1 MVLLTDKHDGQG
13 NTAPAKRLTIQT
25 VEISQD
31 TTAIRS
37 LDWDRDRFDIEFGL
51 QNGTTYNSFLIRGE
65 QTALVDTSHEKFRQL
80 YFDTLTGLITPQD
93 IDYLIIS
100 HTEPDHSGLVKDLLQ
115 KAPEITVVGSKVA
128 IQFLEDLVHQPF
140 KRRIVKNGD
149 RLDLGNGHEFEFVI
163 APNLHWPD
171 TIFSF
176 DHKTQILFTCDAFGL
191 HYCTDSTFDDNLA
204 AIEKDFQY
212 YYDCLMGPNA
222 RSVLSAMKRMAELK
236 TIKMIA
242 TGHGPLLY
250 HNVEEL
256 TGRYRNWS
264 QNQTKAETTV
274 GVFYISEY
282 GFSDRLAQ
290 SITNGIVKTG
300 VAVEAVDLGGT
311 VDLQELRELVGRCK
325 GLVVGMPPVSSNIS
339 VQTALSTVLGSA
351 NEKQAIGIFETGGG
365 DDEPTYPLLNKFR
378 AAGLN
383 VAFPVIEIRE
393 TPTENIYKKCEE
405 AGTDLAQWV
414 TRDKSIKA
422 MKSLG
427 ADLDKALGRISGG
440 LYIITAKKGDVSS
453 AMLASW
459 VSQASFKPLGFSIAV
474 AKDRAIES
482 LMQVG
487 DRFVLNVLE
496 EGNYQPL
503 MKHFLKRF
511 APGADRFEGVKTQ
524 PAENGAPILG
534 DALAYMECEVVSR
547 MDCGD
552 HWAVYSTVY
561 AGRVSKPEALTAV
574 HHRKVGNHY

>member
-1 MVLLTDKHDGQG
+1 MVLLTDAGQEKQ
-13 NTAPAKRLTIQT
+13 APVKRLTTQT
-25 VEISQD
+25 VEIAQD

-65 QTALVDTSHEKFRQL
+65 QIALVDTSHEKFRQL
-80 YFDTLTGLITPQD
+80 YFDALTSLINLQD
-93 IDYLIIS
+93 INYLIIS

-115 KAPEITVVGSKVA
+115 KAPDITVVGSKVA

-149 RLDLGNGHEFEFVI
+149 RLSLGNGHELEFVI

-176 DHKTQILFTCDAFGL
+176 DHHTETLYTCDAFGM
-191 HYCTDSTFDDNLA
+191 HYCSDSTFDDNLA
-204 AIEKDFQY
+204 TIEEDFKY
-212 YYDCLMGPNA
+212 YYDCLMGPNS
-222 RSVLSAMKRMAELK
+222 RSVLSAIKRMAELK
-236 TIKMIA
+236 HIKMIA

-256 TGRYRNWS
+256 TGRYRTWS
-264 QNQTKAETTV
+264 QSQTKAESVV
-274 GVFYISEY
+274 GIFYLSEY
-282 GFSDRLAQ
+282 GYSDRLAQ
-290 SITNGIVKTG
+290 SIANGVMKTG
-300 VAVEAVDLGGT
+300 LGVEMVDLGGA

-325 GLVVGMPPVSSNIS
+325 GLVLGMSPVSTTNSS
-339 VQTALSTVLGSA
+339 MQAAVSTVLGSA
-351 NEKQAIGIFETGGG
+351 TEKQAIGIFETGGG

-378 AAGLN
+378 AAGLMIG
-383 VAFPVIEIRE
+383 FPVIEIRE
-393 TPTENIYKKCEE
+393 TPTENTYKKCEE
-405 AGTDLAQWV
+405 AGTDLGQLV
-414 TRDKSIKA
+414 TKEKSIKA

-440 LYIITAKKGDVSS
+440 LYIITAKKGGVSS

-459 VSQASFKPLGFSIAV
+459 VSQSSFKPLGFSIAV

-496 EGNYQPL
+496 EGNYQTL

-524 PAENGAPILG
+524 PAENGAPILS

-561 AGRVSKPEALTAV
+561 AGRVSKPDSLTAV

>member
-1 MVLLTDKHDGQG
+1 MVALTEK
-13 NTAPAKRLTIQT
+13 TEKRLTIQT
-25 VEISQD
+25 VEIAQE

-51 QNGTTYNSFLIRGE
+51 QNGTTYNSFIIRGE
-65 QTALVDTSHEKFRQL
+65 KTALVDTSHEKFRQL
-80 YFDTLTGLITPQD
+80 YLDTLTGLIDPKE

-100 HTEPDHSGLVKDLLQ
+100 HTEPDHSGLVKDMLQ
-115 KAPEITVVGSKVA
+115 LAPDITVVGSKVA

-140 KRRIVKNGD
+140 KRRIIKNGD

-176 DHKTQILFTCDAFGL
+176 DHKTQILYTCDAFGL
-191 HYCTDSTFDDNLA
+191 HYCSDSTFDEDLA
-204 AIEKDFQY
+204 AIEADFKY
-212 YYDCLMGPNA
+212 YYECLMGPNA
-222 RSVLSAMKRMAELK
+222 RSVLSALKRMGELK
-236 TIKMIA
+236 NIGMIA
-242 TGHGPLLY
+242 TGHGPLLS

-256 TGRYRNWS
+256 TGRYRKWS
-264 QNQTKAETTV
+264 QSQTKAETAV
-274 GVFYISEY
+274 GIFYVSEY
-282 GFSDRLAQ
+282 GYSDRLAQ
-290 SITNGIVKTG
+290 AIANGISKTG
-300 VAVEAVDLGGT
+300 IAVEIVDLGSE
-311 VDLQELRELVGRCK
+311 VDLQELRELVSRCS
-325 GLVVGMPPVSSNIS
+325 GLVVGLPPASGAASI
-339 VQTALSTVLGSA
+339 QAALSTVLGSA
-351 NEKQAIGIFETGGG
+351 KEKQAIGVFETGGG
-365 DDEPTYPLLNKFR
+365 DDEPIDPLLSKFR
-378 AAGLN
+378 NLGLTT
-383 VAFPVIEIRE
+383 VFPAIRIKQ
-393 TPTENIYKKCEE
+393 TPTENTYKLCEE
-405 AGTDLAQWV
+405 AGTDLGQWLG
-414 TRDKSIKA
+414 RDRSIKA
-422 MKSLG
+422 MKSLS

-459 VSQASFKPLGFSIAV
+459 VSQASFKPIGFSIAV

-496 EGNYQPL
+496 EGNYQKL

-511 APGADRFEGVKTQ
+511 APGADRFEGVRTQ
-524 PAENGAPILG
+524 PAENGAPILT

-561 AGRVSKPEALTAV
+561 AGRVSKPDALTAV

>member
-1 MVLLTDKHDGQG
+1 MVALTER
-13 NTAPAKRLTIQT
+13 TEKRLTIQT
-25 VEISQD
+25 VEIAQD

-80 YFDTLTGLITPQD
+80 YFDTLTGLINPKE

-115 KAPEITVVGSKVA
+115 MAPDITVVASKVA

-176 DHKTQILFTCDAFGL
+176 DHKTQILFTCDAFGM
-191 HYCTDSTFDDNLA
+191 HYCSDTTFDEDLKTLEA
-204 AIEKDFQY
+204 DFKY
-212 YYDCLMGPNA
+212 YYECLMGPNA
-222 RSVLSAMKRMAELK
+222 RSVLSALKRMGELK
-236 TIKMIA
+236 TISMIA
-242 TGHGPLLY
+242 TGHGPLLS
-250 HNVEEL
+250 HNVDEL
-256 TGRYRNWS
+256 VGRYRSWS
-264 QNQTKAETTV
+264 QTQAKPETAI
-274 GVFYISEY
+274 GIFYVSEY
-282 GFSDRLAQ
+282 GYGDRLAQ
-290 SITNGIVKTG
+290 AVANGINKTN
-300 VAVEAVDLGGT
+300 VAVEIVDLGSE
-311 VDLQELRELVGRCK
+311 VDLQELRELVGRCA
-325 GLVVGMPPVSSNIS
+325 GLVIGLPPASGAASI
-339 VQTALSTVLGSA
+339 QAALSTVLGSA
-351 NEKQAIGIFETGGG
+351 KEKQAIGVFESGGG
-365 DDEPTYPLLNKFR
+365 DDEPIDPLLSKFR
-378 AAGLN
+378 NLGLTT
-383 VAFPVIEIRE
+383 VFPAIRIKE
-393 TPTENIYKKCEE
+393 TPTENIYKLCEE
-405 AGTDLAQWV
+405 AGTDLGQWV
-414 TRDKSIKA
+414 TRDRSIKA

-427 ADLDKALGRISGG
+427 ADLDKALGRLSGG

-459 VSQASFKPLGFSIAV
+459 VAQASFKPLGFSIAV

-496 EGNYQPL
+496 EGNFQPL

-524 PAENGAPILG
+524 PAENGAPILT

-561 AGRVSKPEALTAV
+561 AGRVSKPDALTAV

>member
-1 MVLLTDKHDGQG
+1 MVALTERIE
-13 NTAPAKRLTIQT
+13 KRLTMQT
-25 VEISQD
+25 VQIAAE

-65 QTALVDTSHEKFRQL
+65 QTALVDTSHEKFRQM
-80 YFDTLTGLITPQD
+80 YFDTLAQLIDPAQ

-100 HTEPDHSGLVKDLLQ
+100 HTEPDHSGLVRDMLQ
-115 KAPEITVVGSKVA
+115 LVPGITVVGSKVA

-140 KRRIVKNGD
+140 QRQIVKNGD
-149 RLDLGNGHEFEFVI
+149 RLDLGIGHELEFVI

-176 DHKTQILFTCDAFGL
+176 DHKTKTLFTCDAFGL
-191 HYCTDSTFDDNLA
+191 HYCSDSTFDQDLA
-204 AIEKDFQY
+204 AIEADFQY

-222 RSVLSAMKRMAELK
+222 RSVLSAMKRMGELK
-236 TIKMIA
+236 EIKMIA

-256 TGRYRNWS
+256 TGRYRTWS
-264 QNQTKAETTV
+264 QTQTKAETSV
-274 GVFYISEY
+274 GIFYLADY
-282 GFSDRLAQ
+282 GYSNQLAEA
-290 SITNGIVKTG
+290 IANGVSKTG
-300 VAVEAVDLGGT
+300 VAVELVDLGT
-311 VDLQELRELVGRCK
+311 AVDLQELREIVSRCT
-325 GLVVGMPPVSSNIS
+325 GLVVGMPPAKGNPIT
-339 VQTALSTVLGSA
+339 QAAFSTILGSTKD
-351 NEKQAIGIFETGGG
+351 KQAIGIFETGGG
-365 DDEPTYPLLNKFR
+365 DDEPTYPILNKFR
-378 AAGLN
+378 SLGLSI
-383 VAFPVIEIRE
+383 AFPIIHIRE
-393 TPTENIYKKCEE
+393 VPTENTYKLCEE
-405 AGTDLAQWV
+405 AGTDIGQWV
-414 TRDKSIKA
+414 TRDRSIKA
-422 MKSLG
+422 MKSLD

-459 VSQASFKPLGFSIAV
+459 VTQASFKPLGFSIAV

-487 DRFVLNVLE
+487 DRFILNVLE
-496 EGNYQPL
+496 EGNYQKL

-511 APGADRFEGVKTQ
+511 TPGADRFEGVRTQ
-524 PAENGAPILG
+524 PAQNGAPILG

-561 AGRVSKPEALTAV
+561 AGRVSKPDALTAV

>member
-1 MVLLTDKHDGQG
+1 MVALTEK
-13 NTAPAKRLTIQT
+13 TEKRLTIQT
-25 VEISQD
+25 VDIAQE

-80 YFDTLTGLITPQD
+80 YFDTLTRLINPTD

-115 KAPEITVVGSKVA
+115 MAPEITVVGSKVA

-176 DHKTQILFTCDAFGL
+176 DHKTKVLYTCDAFGL
-191 HYCTDSTFDDNLA
+191 HYCSDSTFDEDLA
-204 AIEKDFQY
+204 AIEEDFHY

-222 RSVLSAMKRMAELK
+222 RSVLSALKRMAELK
-236 TIKMIA
+236 TIDMVA
-242 TGHGPLLY
+242 TGHGPLLS

-256 TGRYRNWS
+256 IGRYRTWS
-264 QNQTKAETTV
+264 QTQAKPETV
-274 GVFYISEY
+274 IGIFYVSEY
-282 GFSDRLAQ
+282 GYSDRLAQ
-290 SITNGIVKTG
+290 AIANGIGKTG
-300 VAVEAVDLGGT
+300 VAVEIVDLGSE
-311 VDLQELRELVGRCK
+311 VDLQELRELVSRCA
-325 GLVVGMPPVSSNIS
+325 GLIVGLPPASGAANIQS
-339 VQTALSTVLGSA
+339 ALSTVLGSA
-351 NEKQAIGIFETGGG
+351 KEKQAIGVFEAGGG
-365 DDEPTYPLLNKFR
+365 DDEPIDPLLSKFR
-378 AAGLN
+378 NLGLTT
-383 VAFPVIEIRE
+383 VFPAIRIKQ
-393 TPTENIYKKCEE
+393 TPTENTYKLCEE

-414 TRDKSIKA
+414 TRDRSIKA
-422 MKSLG
+422 MKSLS

-496 EGNYQPL
+496 EGNFQPL

-511 APGADRFEGVKTQ
+511 APGADRFEGVRTQ
-524 PAENGAPILG
+524 SAENGAPILN
-534 DALAYMECEVVSR
+534 DALAYMECEVISR

>member
-1 MVLLTDKHDGQG
+1 
-13 NTAPAKRLTIQT
+13 
-25 VEISQD
+25 
-31 TTAIRS
+31 
-37 LDWDRDRFDIEFGL
+37 
-51 QNGTTYNSFLIRGE
+51 
-65 QTALVDTSHEKFRQL
+65 
-80 YFDTLTGLITPQD
+80 
-93 IDYLIIS
+93 
-100 HTEPDHSGLVKDLLQ
+100 
-115 KAPEITVVGSKVA
+115 
-128 IQFLEDLVHQPF
+128 
-140 KRRIVKNGD
+140 VKNGD
-149 RLDLGNGHEFEFVI
+149 RLSLGNGHELEFVI

-176 DHKTQILFTCDAFGL
+176 DHHTETLYTCDAFGM
-191 HYCTDSTFDDNLA
+191 HYCSDSTFDDNLA
-204 AIEKDFQY
+204 TIEEDFKY
-212 YYDCLMGPNA
+212 YYDCLMGPNS
-222 RSVLSAMKRMAELK
+222 RSVLSAIKRMAELK
-236 TIKMIA
+236 HIKMIA

-256 TGRYRNWS
+256 TGRYRIWS
-264 QNQTKAETTV
+264 QSQAKTETVV
-274 GVFYISEY
+274 GIFYVSEY
-282 GFSDRLAQ
+282 GHSDRLAQ
-290 SITNGIVKTG
+290 SIANGVMKTG
-300 VAVEAVDLGGT
+300 VGVEMVDLGGA

-325 GLVVGMPPVSSNIS
+325 GLVIGMSPVSGSS
-339 VQTALSTVLGSA
+339 SMQAAVGTVLGSA
-351 NEKQAIGIFETGGG
+351 TEKQAIGIFETGGG

-378 AAGLN
+378 AAGLMIG
-383 VAFPVIEIRE
+383 FPVIEIRE
-393 TPTENIYKKCEE
+393 TPTENTYKKCEE
-405 AGTDLAQWV
+405 AGTDLGQLV
-414 TRDKSIKA
+414 TKEKSIKA

-440 LYIITAKKGDVSS
+440 LYIITAKKGDISS

-496 EGNYQPL
+496 EGNYQAL

-524 PAENGAPILG
+524 PAENGAPILS

-561 AGRVSKPEALTAV
+561 AGRVSKPNSLTAV